1 MKKLVLFLS
10 LVLMMCA
17 GAFAQDAAAA
27 PKTKTKKAA
36 KTAAAAPK
44 AADPKHPDVPTILA
58 RQLKNLENDI
68 VPAADAMPEDK
79 YNFKPTNDLIKGS
92 EFTGV
97 KTFALQVRHIAA
109 TNQLI
114 AASLNGEPSPL
125 SEKESDLGPESM
137 TSKAD
142 IMNYLKD
149 SFTKMHTAF
158 DKFSATNLDEQVRS
172 PFGPNTASR
181 LGLGIIVLAHT
192 QDHYGQMV
200 EYLRMNGII
209 PPASRPPA
217 K

>member
-1 MKKLVLFLS
+1 MNKLVLYLS
-10 LVLMMCA
+10 LALMTCA
-17 GAFAQDAAAA
+17 AAFTQDAAAA
-27 PKTKTKKAA
+27 PKAKSKKAA
-36 KTAAAAPK
+36 TKASAPK

-68 VPAADAMPEDK
+68 VPAADAMPDDK
-79 YNFKPTNDLIKGS
+79 FNFAPSNDLIKGG

-97 KTFALQVRHIAA
+97 KTYALQVRHIAA

-125 SEKESDLGPESM
+125 SDKESDLGPEAM

-142 IMNYLKD
+142 INAYLKD
-149 SFTKMHTAF
+149 SFAKMHTAF
-158 DKFSATNLDEQVRS
+158 AKFTAKNLDEQVRS

-181 LGLGIIVLAHT
+181 LGLAIIVLAHT

>member
-1 MKKLVLFLS
+1 MKKLVLCLS

-17 GAFAQDAAAA
+17 VAIAQDAAAA
-27 PKTKTKKAA
+27 PKAKAKKAA
-36 KTAAAAPK
+36 AAAAKPANAMK
-44 AADPKHPDVPTILA
+44 MDVTSVLE
-58 RQLKNLENDI
+58 RNLKNLENDV

-79 YNFKPTNDLIKGS
+79 YSFKPTNDLIKGS

-97 KTFALQVRHIAA
+97 KTYADQVKHIAV
-109 TNQLI
+109 TNELI
-114 AASLNGEPSPL
+114 TACLNGQPQPVPDA
-125 SEKESDLGPESM
+125 ESDLGPAKL

-142 IMNYLKD
+142 IMQYLKD
-149 SFTKMHTAF
+149 SFAHAHEAF
-158 DKFSATNLDEQVRS
+158 AKINKANIDGQVRN
-172 PFGPNTASR
+172 PFGKGTRPR
-181 LGLGIIVLAHT
+181 LGLTIVILGHT

>member
-1 MKKLVLFLS
+1 MKKFVLCLS
-10 LVLMMCA
+10 LVVMMCA
-17 GAFAQDAAAA
+17 GAFAQDAAPA
-27 PKTKTKKAA
+27 PKAKAK
-36 KTAAAAPK
+36 KTAASAPK

-58 RQLKNLENDI
+58 RQLNNLENDI
-68 VPAADAMPEDK
+68 VPAAEAMPDDK
-79 YNFKPTNDLIKGS
+79 FNFAPSSDLIKGG

-97 KTFALQVRHIAA
+97 KTYALQVRHIAA

-125 SEKESDLGPESM
+125 SEKESDLGPEAM

-142 IMNYLKD
+142 INAYLKD
-149 SFTKMHTAF
+149 SFAKMHTAF
-158 DKFSATNLDEQVRS
+158 AKFTAKNLDEQVRS
-172 PFGPNTASR
+172 PFGNGTASR
-181 LGLGIIVLAHT
+181 LGLAIITLAHT

>member
-1 MKKLVLFLS
+1 MNKLVLCLS
-10 LVLMMCA
+10 LALAMCGA
-17 GAFAQDAAAA
+17 AFAQDAPAAA
-27 PKTKTKKAA
+27 PKAKAKKAA
-36 KTAAAAPK
+36 ATAAAPK
-44 AADPKHPDVPTILA
+44 AADPKHPDVPTILE
-58 RQLKNLENDI
+58 RQLNNLEKEL
-68 VPAADAMPEDK
+68 VPAAEAMPDDK
-79 YNFKPTNDLIKGS
+79 FNFAPSNALIKGS

-97 KTFALQVRHIAA
+97 KTYALQVRHIAA

-125 SEKESDLGPESM
+125 SEKESDLGPEAM

-142 IMNYLKD
+142 INAYLKD
-149 SFTKMHTAF
+149 SFAKMHTAF
-158 DKFSATNLDEQVRS
+158 GKFTAKNLDEQVRS
-172 PFGPNTASR
+172 PFGNGTASR
-181 LGLGIIVLAHT
+181 LALAIIVLGHT

>member
-1 MKKLVLFLS
+1 MKKIVLCLS
-10 LVLMMCA
+10 LLMMCA
-17 GAFAQDAAAA
+17 GAVAQDTAAP
-27 PKTKTKKAA
+27 PKTKAKKAA
-36 KTAAAAPK
+36 ATPTTAPMAMK
-44 AADPKHPDVPTILA
+44 MDVTSVLE
-58 RQLKNLENDI
+58 RNLKNLEDDV

-97 KTFALQVRHIAA
+97 KTYADQVKHIAV
-109 TNQLI
+109 TNELVT
-114 AASLNGEPSPL
+114 ACLNGQPQPVPDAEA
-125 SEKESDLGPESM
+125 DLGPAKL

-142 IMNYLKD
+142 IMQYLKD
-149 SFTKMHTAF
+149 SFAHAHEAF
-158 DKFSATNLDEQVRS
+158 AKINKANIDGQVRN
-172 PFGPNTASR
+172 PFGKGTRPR
-181 LGLGIIVLAHT
+181 LGLTIIILGHT

>member
-27 PKTKTKKAA
+27 PKTKAK
-36 KTAAAAPK
+36 KTAAPAAAPMAMK
-44 AADPKHPDVPTILA
+44 MDVTSVLE
-58 RQLKNLENDI
+58 RNLKGLENDI

-97 KTFALQVRHIAA
+97 KTYADQVKHIAV
-109 TNQLI
+109 TNELI
-114 AASLNGEPSPL
+114 VACLNGQPQPVPDA
-125 SEKESDLGPESM
+125 ESDLGPAKL

-142 IMNYLKD
+142 IMQYLKD
-149 SFTKMHTAF
+149 SFTHAHEAF
-158 DKFSATNLDEQVRS
+158 AKINKANIDGQVRN
-172 PFGPNTASR
+172 PFGKGTRPR
-181 LGLGIIVLAHT
+181 LGLLIIILGHT

>member
-1 MKKLVLFLS
+1 MKKLVLCLS

-17 GAFAQDAAAA
+17 GAFTQDAAA
-27 PKTKTKKAA
+27 PKAKTKKAA
-36 KTAAAAPK
+36 ASAAKPADAPK
-44 AADPKHPDVPTILA
+44 LDTPAILE
-58 RQLKNLENDI
+58 RNLNNLEKDI

-79 YNFKPTNDLIKGS
+79 YNFKPTNDLIKDS

-97 KTFALQVRHIAA
+97 KTYAQQVKHIAV
-109 TNQLI
+109 TNELI
-114 AASLNGEPSPL
+114 AAVLNGQPQPVPDA
-125 SEKESDLGPESM
+125 ESDLGPEKL

-142 IMNYLKD
+142 IMQYLKD
-149 SFTKMHTAF
+149 SFAHTHAAFAKFTKA
-158 DKFSATNLDEQVRS
+158 NLDEQVRN
-172 PFGPNTASR
+172 PFGPGTRPR
-181 LGLGIIVLAHT
+181 LHVALIILGHT

>member
-1 MKKLVLFLS
+1 MKKIVLCLS
-10 LVLMMCA
+10 LLMMCV

-27 PKTKTKKAA
+27 PKTKAKKAA
-36 KTAAAAPK
+36 ATATPPPMAMKMDVTSVLERNLK
-44 AADPKHPDVPTILA
+44 A
-58 RQLKNLENDI
+58 LENDI

-79 YNFKPTNDLIKGS
+79 FNFKPTNDLIKGS

-97 KTFALQVRHIAA
+97 KTYADQVKHIAV
-109 TNQLI
+109 TNELI
-114 AASLNGEPSPL
+114 VACLNGQPQPVPDA
-125 SEKESDLGPESM
+125 ESDLGPAKL

-142 IMNYLKD
+142 IMQYLKD
-149 SFTKMHTAF
+149 SFTHAHEAF
-158 DKFSATNLDEQVRS
+158 AKINKANIDGQVRN
-172 PFGPNTASR
+172 PFGKGTRPR
-181 LGLGIIVLAHT
+181 LGLLIIILGHT

>member
-1 MKKLVLFLS
+1 MKKLVLCLS

-17 GAFAQDAAAA
+17 GAFAQDPAAA
-27 PKTKTKKAA
+27 PKGKAK
-36 KTAAAAPK
+36 KTAAAAKPAASPK
-44 AADPKHPDVPTILA
+44 RSVTEILE
-58 RQLKNLENDI
+58 RNLKSLEDDI

-79 YNFKPTNDLIKGS
+79 YNFAPSNDLIKGS

-109 TNQLI
+109 TNDLV
-114 AASLNGEPSPL
+114 AACLNGEPSPL
-125 SEKESDLGPESM
+125 SDAESDLGPEKLK
-137 TSKAD
+137 SKAE
-142 IMNYLKD
+142 IMQYLKD
-149 SFTKMHTAF
+149 SFAHTHAAF
-158 DKFSATNLDEQVRS
+158 AKINKANIDGQVRN
-172 PFGPNTASR
+172 PFGQGTRPR
-181 LGLGIIVLAHT
+181 LGLTIIILGHT

>member
-1 MKKLVLFLS
+1 MKKIVLCLS
-10 LVLMMCA
+10 LLMMCV

-27 PKTKTKKAA
+27 PKTKAKKAA
-36 KTAAAAPK
+36 AAATPPPMAMKMDVTSVLERNLK
-44 AADPKHPDVPTILA
+44 A
-58 RQLKNLENDI
+58 LENDI

-79 YNFKPTNDLIKGS
+79 FNFKPTNDLIKGS

-97 KTFALQVRHIAA
+97 KTYADQVKHIAV
-109 TNQLI
+109 TNELI
-114 AASLNGEPSPL
+114 VACLNGQPQPVPDA
-125 SEKESDLGPESM
+125 ESDLGPAKL

-142 IMNYLKD
+142 IMQYLKD
-149 SFTKMHTAF
+149 SFTHAHEAF
-158 DKFSATNLDEQVRS
+158 AKINKANIDGQVRN
-172 PFGPNTASR
+172 PFGKGTRPR
-181 LGLGIIVLAHT
+181 LGLLIIILGHT

>member
-1 MKKLVLFLS
+1 MKKLVLCLS
-10 LVLMMCA
+10 LLLMCA

-27 PKTKTKKAA
+27 PKAKAKKSATTTKDA
-36 KTAAAAPK
+36 KAAPK
-44 AADPKHPDVPTILA
+44 LTVPEILA

-68 VPAADAMPEDK
+68 VPAADAMPDDK
-79 YNFKPTNDLIKGS
+79 YNFAPSNDLIKGG

-97 KTFALQVRHIAA
+97 KTYALQVRHIAA

-125 SEKESDLGPESM
+125 SEKESDLGPEAM

-142 IMNYLKD
+142 INAYLKD
-149 SFTKMHTAF
+149 SFAKMHTAF
-158 DKFSATNLDEQVRS
+158 GKFTAKNLDEQVRS
-172 PFGPNTASR
+172 PFGSGTASR
-181 LGLGIIVLAHT
+181 LGLAIIVLAHT

-209 PPASRPPA
+209 PTASRPPA

>member
-1 MKKLVLFLS
+1 MKKLVLCLS
-10 LVLMMCA
+10 LAVMMCA
-17 GAFAQDAAAA
+17 GAFAQDAAA
-27 PKTKTKKAA
+27 PKGKAKKAPAPAA
-36 KTAAAAPK
+36 KPPMAMK
-44 AADPKHPDVPTILA
+44 MDVTSVLE
-58 RQLKNLENDI
+58 RNLKNLEDDI

-97 KTFALQVRHIAA
+97 KTYADQVKHIAV
-109 TNQLI
+109 TNELVI
-114 AASLNGEPSPL
+114 ACLNGQPQPVPDA
-125 SEKESDLGPESM
+125 ESDLGPTKL

-142 IMNYLKD
+142 IMQYLKD
-149 SFTKMHTAF
+149 SFAHTHAAF
-158 DKFSATNLDEQVRS
+158 AKINKANIDGQVRN
-172 PFGPNTASR
+172 PFGKGTRPR
-181 LGLGIIVLAHT
+181 LGLLIIILGHT

>member
-1 MKKLVLFLS
+1 MNKLALCLS
-10 LVLMMCA
+10 LAVMMCA
-17 GAFAQDAAAA
+17 GAFAQDAAA
-27 PKTKTKKAA
+27 PKA
-36 KTAAAAPK
+36 KTTKAAAPATK
-44 AADPKHPDVPTILA
+44 PPMAMKMDVTSVLD
-58 RQLKNLENDI
+58 RNLKNLEDDL

-97 KTFALQVRHIAA
+97 KTYADQVKHIAV
-109 TNQLI
+109 TNELVV
-114 AASLNGEPSPL
+114 ACLNGQPQPVPDA
-125 SEKESDLGPESM
+125 ESDLGPAKL

-142 IMNYLKD
+142 IMQYLKD
-149 SFTKMHTAF
+149 SFTHAHEAF
-158 DKFSATNLDEQVRS
+158 AKINKANIDGQVRN
-172 PFGPNTASR
+172 PFGKGTRPR
-181 LGLGIIVLAHT
+181 LGLLIIILGHT

>member
-1 MKKLVLFLS
+1 MNKLALCLS
-10 LVLMMCA
+10 LAVMMCA
-17 GAFAQDAAAA
+17 GAFAQDAAA
-27 PKTKTKKAA
+27 PKAKTKKAA
-36 KTAAAAPK
+36 APATK
-44 AADPKHPDVPTILA
+44 PPMAMKMDVTSVLD
-58 RQLKNLENDI
+58 RNLKNLEDDL

-97 KTFALQVRHIAA
+97 KTYADQVKHIAV
-109 TNQLI
+109 TNELVV
-114 AASLNGEPSPL
+114 ACLNGQPQPVPDA
-125 SEKESDLGPESM
+125 ESDLGPAKL

-142 IMNYLKD
+142 IMQYLKD
-149 SFTKMHTAF
+149 SFTHAHEAF
-158 DKFSATNLDEQVRS
+158 AKINKANIDGQVRN
-172 PFGPNTASR
+172 PFGKGTRPR
-181 LGLGIIVLAHT
+181 LGLLIIILGHT